1 MLVLERLDHPQL
13 DQTVLKIWCTRQSL
27 IHIKKQGKFLQGK
40 AMTVF
45 DRVYEASV
53 ANLESVLQPGMD
65 IAVFMFRY
73 FIVKTKIDV

>member
-1 MLVLERLDHPQL
+1 
-13 DQTVLKIWCTRQSL
+13 
-27 IHIKKQGKFLQGK
+27 
-40 AMTVF
+40 MTVF